1 MIEGSR
7 PGPEGSADRVPEKG
21 VGDGAAKSPVAPP
34 AEAGKPERE
43 EGPLRRLYHWV
54 LGWADR
60 PGGPAALAGI
70 AAAESF
76 FFPIPPD
83 ILLIPLSLGRP
94 RRALWFATLC
104 TAGSVAGGMVG
115 YLIGS
120 SLYASVG
127 EPILEFYGLIT
138 QYETL
143 GALYDRHLVVTL
155 GTAGFTPIP
164 YKVFTIAAGAF
175 SVSFPAF
182 VVVSAVSRAGR
193 FFLVAGLIRLFGPRI
208 RGFIERYF
216 NLLTI
221 VFAILLIGGFLA
233 VGLLADGG

>member
-1 MIEGSR
+1 MMAG
-7 PGPEGSADRVPEKG
+7 PGAG
-21 VGDGAAKSPVAPP
+21 GD
-34 AEAGKPERE
+34 AGRR
-43 EGPLRRLYHWV
+43 EGPIRRLYHWV

-60 PGGPAALAGI
+60 PGGPAALTAI

-104 TAGSVAGGMVG
+104 TAGSVAGGVVG

-127 EPILEFYGLIT
+127 EPILEFYGLMA

-164 YKVFTIAAGAF
+164 YKVFTIAAGAL

-193 FFLVAGLIRLFGPRI
+193 FFLVAGLIRLFGARI
-208 RGFIERYF
+208 REFIERYF
-216 NLLTI
+216 NLLT
-221 VFAILLIGGFLA
+221 VLFAILLIGGFL
-233 VGLLADGG
+233 VIGLFVDGG